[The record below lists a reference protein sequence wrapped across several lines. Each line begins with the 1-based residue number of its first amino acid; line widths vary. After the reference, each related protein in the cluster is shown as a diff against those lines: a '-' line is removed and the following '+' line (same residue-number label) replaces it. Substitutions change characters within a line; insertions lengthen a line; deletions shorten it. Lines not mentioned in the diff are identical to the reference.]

1 VGPVSPE
8 ARPGAPVDDAAAV
21 ELDRAV
27 RDELAG
33 ASRDAQ
39 SLLVAAADAA
49 CPDVA
54 LRNALIQLL
63 LAEPRSALRHLAVL
77 LERPGWERI
86 RKTVMLVL
94 SRHATASH
102 AGAIILLI
110 RKASLQDRVALFEAL
125 GRSASRED
133 EQSIRF
139 IRRFLRYGDQRS
151 RIGAIRAAAL
161 SGDPSFE
168 PDLCYLL
175 AKEAAEPVRLAA
187 LDALAGLAT
196 VESADTLRFV
206 TEADRYA
213 GARARAQEIL
223 DRLAARSG

>member
-1 VGPVSPE
+1 VGPVNPG
-8 ARPGAPVDDAAAV
+8 ARPGAPVGDAAV
-21 ELDRAV
+21 VDLDRAV
-27 RDELAG
+27 RDQLAG
-33 ASRDAQ
+33 GPRDAQ
-39 SLLVAAADAA
+39 SLLAAAADAA
-49 CPDVA
+49 CPEAV
-54 LRNALIQLL
+54 LRDALIQLL

-86 RKTVMLVL
+86 GRTVVLLL

-102 AGAIILLI
+102 AGAIIHLI
-110 RKASLQDRVALFEAL
+110 RKSSLLDRVALFEAL

-133 EQSIRF
+133 EHSLRF

-161 SGDPSFE
+161 SGNPSFE
-168 PDLCYLL
+168 ADLCYLL

-187 LDALAGLAT
+187 LDALADLAT
-196 VESADTLRFV
+196 VESVDTLRFV
-206 TEADRYA
+206 TETDRYA

-223 DRLAARSG
+223 DRLAARSR